1 MEPVSSGHPAI
12 SRGLD
17 TGSNVLGAP
26 GLVKNPSFAAPVN
39 PFEKFRSHSPLAR
52 DLQTSL
58 PPPTSV
64 MKHLF

>member
-26 GLVKNPSFAAPVN
+26 GLVKNLSSIKSVN
-39 PFEKFRSHSPLAR
+39 PYEKFVSHSPLAR

-58 PPPTSV
+58 PPPTSHV
-64 MKHLF
+64 SY